1 MKNIFSSCGVV
12 LTVNKTKLIFQLR
25 DKKNSIFYPGMIG
38 LFGGSIEN
46 NESPINCIKR
56 EILEEI
62 NIDISPA
69 RFKNIAKTN
78 FSCHNLSNGDER
90 KRFFFHLNISE
101 KEEKD
106 INLSEGDALKKFSYK
121 DLPSIQK
128 IVPTDL
134 LAIGIYIS
142 ELNKIKINPT

>member
-1 MKNIFSSCGVV
+1 MFSSCGVV
-12 LTVNKTKLIFQLR
+12 LTVNKTNLIFQLR

-46 NESPINCIKR
+46 NETPVHCIKR
-56 EILEEI
+56 EVLEEI
-62 NIDISPA
+62 NIDISPS
-69 RFKNIAKTN
+69 RFKKIAN
-78 FSCHNLSNGDER
+78 SDFSCHNLSNGDER
-90 KRFFFHLNISE
+90 RRFFFHLNISE

-106 INLSEGDALKKFSYK
+106 INLNEGYGLKKFSYTE
-121 DLPSIQK
+121 LPSIHN